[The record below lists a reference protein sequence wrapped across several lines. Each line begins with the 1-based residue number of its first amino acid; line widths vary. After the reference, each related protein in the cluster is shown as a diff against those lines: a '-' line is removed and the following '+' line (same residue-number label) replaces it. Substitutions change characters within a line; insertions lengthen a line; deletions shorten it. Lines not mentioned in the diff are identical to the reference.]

1 MSFTFFILMVVVLLE
16 TAFAF
21 LAVRGIRKRRIWMI
35 IVFSVLFFVIPF
47 VIFFLFSYG
56 ITMM

>member
-1 MSFTFFILMVVVLLE
+1 MAVVLLE

>member
-1 MSFTFFILMVVVLLE
+1 MSFSFFILMAVVLLE